1 MISQIT
7 ILNSENDKNKSK
19 ETSFYRLIFVGDS
32 EVGKT
37 QIINLYNNKLF
48 QNEYFPTFNI
58 DFQIK
63 TLNINGKKKNIHCID
78 TEGSLVSQV
87 LTEYT
92 GENFIKKIDALIIV
106 YDITSRQSF
115 NNIDS
120 YYKILESKY
129 SSKGLSDKFNKTIK
143 YVVGNKFDLRI
154 NRVISDNEGR
164 ETENKYNAKYMECS
178 AKNGYNIDRLF
189 EYIIQDIIRG
199 ESNNSSDS
207 GGNQRNNNII
217 HKSIKKKS
225 NESVG
230 NNNLYGNN
238 SDNES
243 RQNFMT
249 NSYFSKTG
257 NFFNNN
263 NDYNINNINQNNEIQ
278 PKSFYQ
284 NDGSRKCEI
293 F

>member
-7 ILNSENDKNKSK
+7 ILNSENDKNKSN

-217 HKSIKKKS
+217 HKSIKKK
-225 NESVG
+225 
-230 NNNLYGNN
+230 
-238 SDNES
+238 
-243 RQNFMT
+243 
-249 NSYFSKTG
+249 K
-257 NFFNNN
+257 
-263 NDYNINNINQNNEIQ
+263 
-278 PKSFYQ
+278 
-284 NDGSRKCEI
+284 
-293 F
+293 

>member
-7 ILNSENDKNKSK
+7 ILNSENDKNKSN

-207 GGNQRNNNII
+207 GGNQRNNNIT

-225 NESVG
+225 NESVR

>member
-7 ILNSENDKNKSK
+7 ILNSENDKNKLN

-48 QNEYFPTFNI
+48 QNDYYPTFNI

-78 TEGSLVSQV
+78 IEGSYVSQV

-92 GENFIKKIDALIIV
+92 GENFIKKIDALILV
-106 YDITSRQSF
+106 FDITSRQSF

-189 EYIIQDIIRG
+189 EYIIQDIIKR

-207 GGNQRNNNII
+207 GGNQRNNNIM

-225 NESVG
+225 NDSER
-230 NNNLYGNN
+230 NNNLYGIN

-263 NDYNINNINQNNEIQ
+263 NDYNINNINQNNENQ

>member
-7 ILNSENDKNKSK
+7 ILNSENDKNKSN

-48 QNEYFPTFNI
+48 QNEYYPTFNI

-207 GGNQRNNNII
+207 GGNQRNNNIT

-225 NESVG
+225 NESVR

>member
-7 ILNSENDKNKSK
+7 ILNSENDKNKSN

-48 QNEYFPTFNI
+48 QNEYYPTFNI

-92 GENFIKKIDALIIV
+92 GENFIKKIDALILV

-178 AKNGYNIDRLF
+178 AKNGYNIERLF

-225 NESVG
+225 NDSVR
-230 NNNLYGNN
+230 NNNLYGIN

-263 NDYNINNINQNNEIQ
+263 NDYINNINQNNEMQ

>member
-7 ILNSENDKNKSK
+7 ILNSENDKNKLN

-207 GGNQRNNNII
+207 GGNQRNNNIT

-225 NESVG
+225 NESVR

>member
-7 ILNSENDKNKSK
+7 ILNSENDKNKSN

-284 NDGSRKCEI
+284 NDGSKKCEI

>member
-7 ILNSENDKNKSK
+7 ILNSENDKNKSN

-48 QNEYFPTFNI
+48 QNEYYPTFNI

-92 GENFIKKIDALIIV
+92 GENFIKKIDALILV
-106 YDITSRQSF
+106 FDITSRQSF

-189 EYIIQDIIRG
+189 EYIIQDIIKR

-207 GGNQRNNNII
+207 GGNQRNNNIM

-225 NESVG
+225 NDSER
-230 NNNLYGNN
+230 NNNLYGIN

-263 NDYNINNINQNNEIQ
+263 NDYNNQNNEIQ

>member
-1 MISQIT
+1 MSQIT
-7 ILNSENDKNKSK
+7 ILNSENDKNKSN

-207 GGNQRNNNII
+207 GGNQRNNNIT

-225 NESVG
+225 NDSER
-230 NNNLYGNN
+230 NNNLYGIN

-263 NDYNINNINQNNEIQ
+263 NDYNINNINQNNENQ

>member
-7 ILNSENDKNKSK
+7 ILNSENDKNKSN

-48 QNEYFPTFNI
+48 QNEYYPTFNI

-225 NESVG
+225 NDSER
-230 NNNLYGNN
+230 NNNLYGIN

>member
-7 ILNSENDKNKSK
+7 ILNSENDKNKSN

-48 QNEYFPTFNI
+48 QNEYYPTFNI

-78 TEGSLVSQV
+78 TEGSLLSQV

-92 GENFIKKIDALIIV
+92 GENFIKKIDALILV

-120 YYKILESKY
+120 YYKILQSKY

-199 ESNNSSDS
+199 EINNSSDS
-207 GGNQRNNNII
+207 GGNQRNNNIT

-225 NESVG
+225 NDNVR
-230 NNNLYGNN
+230 NNNLYGIN

-249 NSYFSKTG
+249 NSYFLKTG

-263 NDYNINNINQNNEIQ
+263 NDYINNINQNNEMQ

>member
-7 ILNSENDKNKSK
+7 ILNSENDKNKSN

-207 GGNQRNNNII
+207 GGNQRNNNIM

-225 NESVG
+225 NDSER
-230 NNNLYGNN
+230 NNNLYGIN

-263 NDYNINNINQNNEIQ
+263 NDYINNINQNKEIQ

>member
-7 ILNSENDKNKSK
+7 ILNSENDKNKSN

>member
-7 ILNSENDKNKSK
+7 ILNSENDKNKSN

-48 QNEYFPTFNI
+48 QNEYYPTFNI

-92 GENFIKKIDALIIV
+92 GENFIKKIDALILV

-225 NESVG
+225 NDSVR
-230 NNNLYGNN
+230 NNNLYGIN

-263 NDYNINNINQNNEIQ
+263 YDYINNINQNNEMQ

>member
-7 ILNSENDKNKSK
+7 ILNSENDKNKLN

-48 QNEYFPTFNI
+48 QNDYYPTFNI

-78 TEGSLVSQV
+78 IEGSYVSQV

-92 GENFIKKIDALIIV
+92 GENFIKKIDALILV
-106 YDITSRQSF
+106 FDITSRQSF

-189 EYIIQDIIRG
+189 EYIIQDIIKR

-207 GGNQRNNNII
+207 GGNQRNNNIM

-225 NESVG
+225 NDSER
-230 NNNLYGNN
+230 NNNLYGIN

-263 NDYNINNINQNNEIQ
+263 NDYNNQNNEIQ

>member
-7 ILNSENDKNKSK
+7 ILNSENDKNKLN

-48 QNEYFPTFNI
+48 QNEYYPTFNI

-78 TEGSLVSQV
+78 IEGSYVSQV

-92 GENFIKKIDALIIV
+92 GENFIKKIDALILV
-106 YDITSRQSF
+106 FDITSRQSF

-189 EYIIQDIIRG
+189 EYIIQDIIKR

-207 GGNQRNNNII
+207 GGNQRNNNIM

-225 NESVG
+225 NDSER
-230 NNNLYGNN
+230 NNNLYGIN

-263 NDYNINNINQNNEIQ
+263 NDYNNQNNEIQ

>member
-7 ILNSENDKNKSK
+7 ILNSENDKNKLN

-48 QNEYFPTFNI
+48 QNDYYPTFNI

-78 TEGSLVSQV
+78 IEGSYVSQV

>member
-7 ILNSENDKNKSK
+7 ILNSENDKNKSN

-48 QNEYFPTFNI
+48 QNEYYPTFNI

-78 TEGSLVSQV
+78 IEGSYVSQV

-92 GENFIKKIDALIIV
+92 GENFIKKIDALILV
-106 YDITSRQSF
+106 FDITSRQSF

-189 EYIIQDIIRG
+189 EYIIQDIIKR

-207 GGNQRNNNII
+207 GGNQRNNNIM

-225 NESVG
+225 NDSER
-230 NNNLYGNN
+230 NNNLYGIN

-263 NDYNINNINQNNEIQ
+263 NDYNNQNNEIQ

>member
-7 ILNSENDKNKSK
+7 ILNSENNKNKLN

-48 QNEYFPTFNI
+48 QNDYYPTFNI

-78 TEGSLVSQV
+78 IEGSYVSQV

-92 GENFIKKIDALIIV
+92 GENFIKKIDALILV
-106 YDITSRQSF
+106 FDITSRQSF

-189 EYIIQDIIRG
+189 EYIIQDIIKR

-207 GGNQRNNNII
+207 GGNQRNNNIM

-225 NESVG
+225 NDSER
-230 NNNLYGNN
+230 NNNLYGIN

-263 NDYNINNINQNNEIQ
+263 NDYNNQNNEIQ

>member
-7 ILNSENDKNKSK
+7 ILNSENDKNKSN

-199 ESNNSSDS
+199 ESNNNSDS

>member
-1 MISQIT
+1 MSQIT
-7 ILNSENDKNKSK
+7 ILNSENDKNKLN

-48 QNEYFPTFNI
+48 QNEYYPTFNI

-78 TEGSLVSQV
+78 IEGSYASQV

-92 GENFIKKIDALIIV
+92 GENFIKKIDALILV
-106 YDITSRQSF
+106 FDITSRQSF

-207 GGNQRNNNII
+207 GGNQRNNNIT

-225 NESVG
+225 NDCVR

>member
-7 ILNSENDKNKSK
+7 ILNSENDKNKLN

-199 ESNNSSDS
+199 ESNNNSDS
-207 GGNQRNNNII
+207 GGNQRNNNIM

-225 NESVG
+225 NDSER
-230 NNNLYGNN
+230 NNNLYGIN

>member
-7 ILNSENDKNKSK
+7 ILNSENDKNKLN

-48 QNEYFPTFNI
+48 QNEYYPTFNI

-78 TEGSLVSQV
+78 IEGSYVSQV

-92 GENFIKKIDALIIV
+92 GENFIKKIDALILV
-106 YDITSRQSF
+106 FDITSRQSF

-189 EYIIQDIIRG
+189 EYIIQDIIKR

-207 GGNQRNNNII
+207 GGNQRNNNIT

-225 NESVG
+225 NESVR

-263 NDYNINNINQNNEIQ
+263 NDYNINNINQNNENQ

>member
-7 ILNSENDKNKSK
+7 ILNSENDKNKSN

-48 QNEYFPTFNI
+48 QNEYYPTFNI

-78 TEGSLVSQV
+78 IEGSYVSQV

-92 GENFIKKIDALIIV
+92 GENFIKKIDALILV
-106 YDITSRQSF
+106 FDITSRQSF

-207 GGNQRNNNII
+207 GGNQRNNNIT

-225 NESVG
+225 NESVR